1 MANSQDIFIDQ
12 GADFSAQVTVK
23 RDGLDFDLTGYTL
36 EAQIRKT
43 MNASSSIV
51 SFSVLLNSDNSNV
64 VELFLSSAQTTTLE
78 SKRYVYD
85 LEATKDG
92 NTYRL
97 IQGHITVSPNVTR

>member
-23 RDGLDFDLTGYTL
+23 KDGLDFDLTGYTF

-43 MNASSSIV
+43 MNTSTAIASFTVTI
-51 SFSVLLNSDNSNV
+51 NSENNNV
-64 VELFLSSAQTTTLE
+64 VDLFLTSTQTASLD

-85 LEATKDG
+85 LEATKNG
-92 NTYRL
+92 NVYRL